1 MLNSSEWTSLYS
13 LEYEAMVVETKI
25 RNCNN
30 GASLRELYV
39 VRHNMDRRVNE
50 LRSKIDDW
58 PEERR

>member
-30 GASLRELYV
+30 GAFLRELYV
-39 VRHNMDRRVNE
+39 VRHYMDERIRE
-50 LRSKIDDW
+50 LKGKIDD
-58 PEERR
+58 

>member
-39 VRHNMDRRVNE
+39 VRHYMDRRVNE

>member
-39 VRHNMDRRVNE
+39 VRHYMDLRMDE
-50 LRSKIDDW
+50 LKSKIDDW
-58 PEERR
+58 SERGR